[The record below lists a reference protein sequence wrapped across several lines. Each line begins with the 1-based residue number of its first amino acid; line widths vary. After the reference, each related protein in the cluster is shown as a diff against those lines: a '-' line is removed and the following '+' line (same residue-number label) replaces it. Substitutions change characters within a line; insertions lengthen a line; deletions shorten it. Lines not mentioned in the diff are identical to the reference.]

1 MRVLLA
7 PGAGVFAGE
16 EGEEKMYKMGDVIG
30 QKNFHYW
37 ALAGIAME
45 LGIPLKTD
53 KYSYDEHELEDLIR
67 ARVREGK
74 AKKMEMDKTIKNLQE
89 RLADLQQANLFD
101 IQKYSFQS

>member
-1 MRVLLA
+1 
-7 PGAGVFAGE
+7 
-16 EGEEKMYKMGDVIG
+16 MYKIGEVIG

-53 KYSYDEHELEDLIR
+53 KYSYDEHELEDLVR
-67 ARVREGK
+67 ARIREGK
-74 AKKMEMDKTIKNLQE
+74 ANKLRMDREIKDLQK

-101 IQKYSFQS
+101 LRKYAVGG